1 MFSCST
7 NVISTPQRAA
17 EWRSTNG
24 AHRDSRSALRDVY
37 VFGPTFRAENS
48 HTRRHLAEFYM
59 LEAEVMLWKSGEG
72 ILLLAGLRSSRQEA
86 KDQQPDGCLHRGPR
100 FM

>member
-1 MFSCST
+1 
-7 NVISTPQRAA
+7 
-17 EWRSTNG
+17 
-24 AHRDSRSALRDVY
+24 

-72 ILLLAGLRSSRQEA
+72 YYWQGSRAADKRRKTSSLMIACIVAGALYVNVGVRNFCIMWREL
-86 KDQQPDGCLHRGPR
+86 DL
-100 FM
+100 